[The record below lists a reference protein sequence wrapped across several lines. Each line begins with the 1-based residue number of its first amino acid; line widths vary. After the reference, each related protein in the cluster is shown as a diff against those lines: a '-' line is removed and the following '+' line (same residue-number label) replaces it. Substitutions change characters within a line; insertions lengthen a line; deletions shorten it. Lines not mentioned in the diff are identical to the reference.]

1 MTFPV
6 TIPLKRLSLLLSLLL
21 CLPASGAAS
30 QLRPAA
36 IDTIDAVAA
45 PRALPL
51 AFPPDL
57 GEIVYRQNGESSVQI
72 FIIVNSHR
80 SSGTGGNGP
89 GTVQAQVETFR
100 IGEWLIG
107 QEQIALLLPEGFFGR
122 EATAPPVPGVPVC
135 LNGEELAAELT
146 DTSAFVNAELLLH
159 RNYGIGL
166 QQIEDLTLYRQTRDR
181 LRTGLTGTA
190 RLEPGFAAGLDY
202 LQKRRLAA
210 ILQNIPEA
218 IEGEYRLGRIV
229 RPKAMLTIGM
239 AHLPDLIDYLETGR
253 IQLPVPATED
263 QGFES
268 LNAELE
274 LVRQAMG
281 VTIIVPRALCDGRT
295 PLQTARVEPEVNPV
309 R

>member
-1 MTFPV
+1 MTVPV

-36 IDTIDAVAA
+36 IDAIDAVAA
-45 PRALPL
+45 PLAVPS
-51 AFPPDL
+51 AFPSDL
-57 GEIVYRQNGESSVQI
+57 GEIVYRKNSESSVQV

-80 SSGTGGNGP
+80 SSGNGGNGP

-107 QEQIALLLPEGFFGR
+107 KEQVSLLLPEGFFGR
-122 EATAPPVPGVPVC
+122 EATAPPVPGAPVG

-166 QQIEDLTLYRQTRDR
+166 QQIEDQTLYRQTRDR
-181 LRTGLTGTA
+181 LRSGLTGTA
-190 RLEPGFAAGLDY
+190 RLEPGFAAGIDY
-202 LQKRRLAA
+202 LQKCRLAA

-218 IEGEYRLGRIV
+218 IAGEYRLGRIATP
-229 RPKAMLTIGM
+229 RAMMTIGM
-239 AHLPDLIDYLETGR
+239 AHLDDLIDYLETGR

-281 VTIIVPRALCDGRT
+281 VTIIVPRTLYDSRT
-295 PLQTARVEPEVNPV
+295 PLQMARVEPEMLPV

>member
-1 MTFPV
+1 MTVPV

-21 CLPASGAAS
+21 CLPASGAARP
-30 QLRPAA
+30 LRPAA
-36 IDTIDAVAA
+36 TDAIDAVAA
-45 PRALPL
+45 PLALPS

-57 GEIVYRQNGESSVQI
+57 GEIVYRKNGKSSVQV

-80 SSGTGGNGP
+80 SSGTGENGP

-122 EATAPPVPGVPVC
+122 EATTPPVPGAPGR
-135 LNGEELAAELT
+135 LAGEELAAELT

-166 QQIEDLTLYRQTRDR
+166 QQIEDRALYRQTRDR
-181 LRTGLTGTA
+181 LRTGLTGAA

-210 ILQNIPEA
+210 MLQNVPEA
-218 IEGEYRLGRIV
+218 IAGEYRLGRIA
-229 RPKAMLTIGM
+229 RPKAMLTIGL
-239 AHLPDLIDYLETGR
+239 AHLADLIGYLETGR

-263 QGFES
+263 QGVES

-274 LVRQAMG
+274 LVRQEMG
-281 VTIIVPRALCDGRT
+281 VTVIVPRTLCDGRT
-295 PLQTARVEPEVNPV
+295 TLQTARVEPEVIPG